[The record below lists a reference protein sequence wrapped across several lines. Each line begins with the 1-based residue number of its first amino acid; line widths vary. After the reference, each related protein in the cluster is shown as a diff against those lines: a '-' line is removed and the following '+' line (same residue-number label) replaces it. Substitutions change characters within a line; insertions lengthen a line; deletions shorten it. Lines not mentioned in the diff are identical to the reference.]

1 MKSRKPFWHD
11 CDEHIITITYN
22 EDGYREVER
31 HEVCAICHRIKTEYV
46 YGTSEVC
53 NYKPKLFVNDSEW
66 KNVYLKSQVHKDYL
80 TRMIR
85 KYFKKED
92 N

>member
-11 CDEHIITITYN
+11 CDEHIITITDNADYL
-22 EDGYREVER
+22 EEER
-31 HEVCAICHRIKTEYV
+31 HEVCAICHRIKTKWC
-46 YGTSEVC
+46 YGFSEVED
-53 NYKPKLFVNDSEW
+53 YKPKRFVDDSTW
-66 KNVYLKSQVHKDYL
+66 KNVWLRSQAHKNYL